1 MTTTAIKL
9 SEFLMEYELTNGW
22 FLYKM
27 EFDGAIAEA
36 QYKKKQ
42 DPEAMEKRLKEEIF
56 KFRSMPVHERE
67 FLEKMKNEN
76 NAVHKDKGVG

>member
-1 MTTTAIKL
+1 
-9 SEFLMEYELTNGW
+9 MEIELTNGW

-42 DPEAMEKRLKEEIF
+42 DPVAMEKRLKDEIF
-56 KFRSMPVHERE
+56 RFRNMPTHERE
-67 FLEKMKNEN
+67 FLERMKKEN
-76 NAVHKDKGVG
+76 NGLHKDKGVG

>member
-1 MTTTAIKL
+1 MNITKL
-9 SEFLMEYELTNGW
+9 TENLMEIELTNGW

-36 QYKKKQ
+36 EYKKKQ
-42 DPEAMEKRLKEEIF
+42 DPEVMEKRLKDEIL
-56 KFRSMPVHERE
+56 KFRQMPVHERE

-76 NAVHKDKGVG
+76 NAIHKDKGVG